1 MQEALQKGILH
12 GTLQSIPGISSIQMM
27 AAACGVSWENAGIY
41 SIHGKTD
48 TDGWQAEVLHRLH
61 ENGQLFLLVS
71 GAEDIRKLGALFSDK
86 ENCRITVGYQLS
98 YPQQKLMVL
107 TPEACREIE
116 QEGLYVVM
124 IEKEEQKAN
133 EECAEQGKRRE
144 QEAQEEPATLSP
156 GIPDEA
162 FIRGK
167 VPMTKGEVRQVSL
180 CSLRLQKDSVLY
192 DIGSGTGSI
201 AVEAAHLS
209 KGIKVYAIEKKE
221 EALALL
227 AQNKEKFQ
235 VANME
240 IIRGM
245 APEA

>member
-1 MQEALQKGILH
+1 
-12 GTLQSIPGISSIQMM
+12 
-27 AAACGVSWENAGIY
+27 
-41 SIHGKTD
+41 
-48 TDGWQAEVLHRLH
+48 
-61 ENGQLFLLVS
+61 
-71 GAEDIRKLGALFSDK
+71 
-86 ENCRITVGYQLS
+86 
-98 YPQQKLMVL
+98 MVL
-107 TPEACREIE
+107 TPEACRETE

-133 EECAEQGKRRE
+133 EKCAEQGKRRE

-167 VPMTKGEVRQVSL
+167 VPMTKEEVRQVSL

-240 IIRGM
+240 IIRGT
-245 APEA
+245 APEACNGLEEPTHVFIGGSGGHLMEILEVLAAKREE